1 MQRHV
6 NVTILLSCPHC
17 QAELLTTLDD
27 VQQETTIQCLQ
38 CGTRVDLRP
47 ENLPMPPVY
56 TEVREEFFFGIK
68 F

>member
-6 NVTILLSCPHC
+6 NVTIPLSCPNC

-27 VQQETTIQCLQ
+27 VQQETAIQCLQ

-47 ENLPMPPVY
+47 ENLLRPPGY

>member
-6 NVTILLSCPHC
+6 NVTIPLSCPHC

-27 VQQETTIQCLQ
+27 LQQETAIQCLQ

-47 ENLPMPPVY
+47 EDLPMPPLCG
-56 TEVREEFFFGIK
+56 EVREESFYGIE